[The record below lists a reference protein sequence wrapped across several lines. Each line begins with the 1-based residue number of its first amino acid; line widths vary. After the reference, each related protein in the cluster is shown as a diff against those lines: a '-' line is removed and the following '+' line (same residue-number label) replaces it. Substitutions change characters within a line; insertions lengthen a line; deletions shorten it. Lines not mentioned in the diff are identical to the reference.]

1 MGIGCVR
8 TLFVLIVACAL
19 FGCSSLTGRFGLETH
34 VKLYKKNFQ
43 VVKTNVRGESTG
55 FALLAGLIPI
65 VPATYTQALNN
76 LHEAANMEGKA
87 TALVNMAEDATQL
100 NLLLFSVPR
109 VTITADVIE
118 FTQ

>member
-1 MGIGCVR
+1 MDRSFVTILV
-8 TLFVLIVACAL
+8 LFAIASFLV
-19 FGCSSLTGRFGLETH
+19 GCSSLTGRFGIETQ
-34 VKLYKKNFQ
+34 VKLYKENYR

-55 FALLAGLIPI
+55 FSLLAGFVPI

-76 LHEAANMEGKA
+76 LHEAADMEGRPM
-87 TALVNMAEDATQL
+87 ALVNVAQDATQL

>member
-1 MGIGCVR
+1 MGPR
-8 TLFVLIVACAL
+8 FVWIVVAFSIASFL
-19 FGCSSLTGRFGLETH
+19 LGCSSLTGRFSLETQ
-34 VKLYKKNFQ
+34 VKLYKENYQ

-55 FALLAGLIPI
+55 FSLLAGLIPI

-76 LHEAANMEGKA
+76 LHEVADMEGKP

-100 NLLLFSVPR
+100 NLLLFAIPR